1 MIIIIT
7 IIILI
12 IGVNTGDGY
21 VTIVPALLSSGS
33 QQTMIIPSLV
43 SSIAFTVCGAAGGSR
58 DYSSSIAVGGGGM
71 CLKTKNIPVTT
82 GKLMMMVG
90 DEYEY
95 EYEYDINKLRV
106 DRVECR

>member
-1 MIIIIT
+1 
-7 IIILI
+7 
-12 IGVNTGDGY
+12 
-21 VTIVPALLSSGS
+21 
-33 QQTMIIPSLV
+33 MIIPSLV

-95 EYEYDINKLRV
+95 EYDINIVRV